1 MLSQVSSEGCL
12 IFFIHFFLFL
22 LSSFSPPVFPHFL
35 YQGLSPL
42 IFFLV
47 TDIWSAWPCLEILW
61 LVMSR
66 PLWHDLVVLYDCVL
80 GTLEL
85 LQLGGGV
92 QLVQLDGRG
101 ARGELLVP
109 Q

>member
-1 MLSQVSSEGCL
+1 
-12 IFFIHFFLFL
+12 
-22 LSSFSPPVFPHFL
+22 
-35 YQGLSPL
+35 
-42 IFFLV
+42 
-47 TDIWSAWPCLEILW
+47 
-61 LVMSR
+61 
-66 PLWHDLVVLYDCVL
+66 VLYDCVL

-92 QLVQLDGRG
+92 QLGRG

>member
-1 MLSQVSSEGCL
+1 M
-12 IFFIHFFLFL
+12 
-22 LSSFSPPVFPHFL
+22 
-35 YQGLSPL
+35 Y
-42 IFFLV
+42 
-47 TDIWSAWPCLEILW
+47 
-61 LVMSR
+61 R

-85 LQLGGGV
+85 LLFGGGV
-92 QLVQLDGRG
+92 HLVQLDGRG

>member
-1 MLSQVSSEGCL
+1 M
-12 IFFIHFFLFL
+12 
-22 LSSFSPPVFPHFL
+22 
-35 YQGLSPL
+35 
-42 IFFLV
+42 
-47 TDIWSAWPCLEILW
+47 
-61 LVMSR
+61 
-66 PLWHDLVVLYDCVL
+66 LYDCVL

>member
-1 MLSQVSSEGCL
+1 
-12 IFFIHFFLFL
+12 
-22 LSSFSPPVFPHFL
+22 
-35 YQGLSPL
+35 
-42 IFFLV
+42 
-47 TDIWSAWPCLEILW
+47 
-61 LVMSR
+61 MSR